1 MGHRKVKICYYI
13 FFACIQIRSIDT
25 SKSELIVYYL
35 LDTGTQKD
43 PRIIAKIVIAQIW
56 RSGSF
61 QGPKLTSI
69 IYQLLQLIHE
79 KIREQ
84 VWTFGKSKIGINN
97 LLVNI
102 MVTQKGPK
110 VIVKNVIGPSEGPK
124 MVFNLCQFLQ
134 FGANFQAW
142 TLGRSK
148 IGINS

>member
-1 MGHRKVKICYYI
+1 MVENLLLYICCMYSDP
-13 FFACIQIRSIDT
+13 FDT
-25 SKSELIVYYL
+25 SKSELIVYQL
-35 LDTGTQKD
+35 LDPGTQKD

-56 RSGSF
+56 RSGPF
-61 QGPKLTSI
+61 PGPKLTSI